1 MRCLLSLLV
10 LFFFACES
18 PSETAYVGECAEYPV
33 TSFDYGQIGIGDC
46 LAGPTAMAWVPQA
59 DDPTA
64 SMLVVANA
72 NPFLDFTG
80 GSLLSI
86 DAEGLPT
93 DGSTVLMHDLVEQ
106 GFAGSMNLPSFAAGL
121 AVVDDL
127 ALAAVTVRYSE
138 GAEDLDQDDN
148 LWLVDLSDPVR
159 PGLAKLSE
167 EGTGQVLV
175 EADPM
180 AIAFD
185 KLSGMAFVAN
195 VTSMS
200 VSVVDMLA
208 DPIALIDAVPEA
220 MFQGERFV
228 DNDNSGS
235 NVSIAD
241 LDAVTFEIFPHDEW
255 TLRFV
260 EGQFRL
266 WVPGAAGIFHMASSG
281 QDEWVESALGV
292 ELTHEDTD
300 GAWGPVVDPQLW
312 SGLGG
317 LRMAMADSESGDLV
331 AATAGSSLGTWGYEA
346 TSLLR
351 GREGEWDSKL
361 SGPMPFSNGGVDFLF
376 YDGLSE
382 DGSMSIGF
390 AVSEDGFNFTRA
402 NGGEA
407 VVVAGAGD
415 HDSVGVADPVVL
427 YDAQADIWRM
437 YYSAWNGSA
446 WSIGHAFSAD
456 LLNWTQDSAAIFE
469 EAAAPVVVYSNG
481 QFRMWASRWNGLVWE
496 LVSATSV
503 DGTQW
508 VDLGAVAGLGEQ
520 AEFENPPG
528 VGLQSALD
536 ASWSIEGEVR
546 GMAGVSFQSG
556 ATHNELTVGW
566 SVFLSAGALIGTDD
580 LEQGVNGLR
589 AGSWIASE
597 DLMYGTWVDSDGIS
611 RIGMLSDPLSG
622 GTDAEVL
629 LEGEAGSFDAE
640 GVSDPVVFETLGGWA
655 MLYAGNSEGL
665 TAIGLA
671 TSTDGLTWE
680 SDHNS
685 VLEPDQ
691 EWNALSIKPGSVVA
705 NDDGS
710 FTLWY
715 TGSDGGLERIG
726 QAVSSNGLTWSLL
739 DGAKDPWIFEAGSPG
754 SFDDS
759 AVADPQVLVI
769 DSRTHLWYSAFDG
782 DTWSIGYAFSD
793 NGGQT
798 WSRPVGPASEDT
810 RSVLKGVAGSFD
822 QNSVRYPVVVST
834 ENGFQMLYTG
844 QDAAIERVGLAEAST
859 PEIWYRD
866 PSSPTSGDTVY
877 FDTIPGDDGDRK
889 SIALSQTIAGFT
901 TSGLGITAS
910 LVDDERGFLYLSS
923 VASAY
928 IYIIDIRDDSTEEWQ
943 DNLYEME
950 AILVASIVQGGTG
963 FRAMVAPAGSPFLYA
978 VNDDPESVMVF
989 NLDEVLDDNLGEVHP
1004 EAVVGALPAPRSGEK
1019 DVGVDTLAS
1028 VGPSN
1033 LVLNGDR
1040 LFVANFNANSVSV
1053 YDLSLGLH
1061 GALTHEI
1068 LDIGE
1073 NPHAMSLSPDG
1084 SLLAVAS
1091 IVGKVNGKR
1100 SQSRIALLN
1109 TDTLEI
1115 VGWIANE

>member
-18 PSETAYVGECAEYPV
+18 PSETAYVGECADYPE
-33 TSFDYGQIGIGDC
+33 TSFDYGQIGIGNC
-46 LAGPTAMAWVPQA
+46 LAGPTAMAWVPQKN
-59 DDPTA
+59 DPNA

-80 GSLLSI
+80 GSILSI
-86 DAEGLPT
+86 DADGLPN
-93 DGSTVLMHDLVEQ
+93 DGSTVLMHELVEQ
-106 GFAGSMNLPSFAAGL
+106 GFAGAMVLPSFAGGM
-121 AVVDDL
+121 AVIDDL
-127 ALAAVTVRYSE
+127 ALAAVSIRYSE
-138 GAEDLDQDDN
+138 GAEDLEQDDS
-148 LWLVDLSDPVR
+148 LWLVDLSDPVQ
-159 PGLAKLSE
+159 PSLAKLSE

-180 AIAFD
+180 AVAFD

-200 VSVVDMLA
+200 LSVVDMLA
-208 DPIALIDAVPEA
+208 DPIALVDAVPEA
-220 MFQGERFV
+220 TFEGEIFV
-228 DNDNSGS
+228 DHDNSGS
-235 NVSIAD
+235 HVTIAD
-241 LDAVTFEIFPHDEW
+241 LDAATFEIFPHDEW
-255 TLRFV
+255 MLRFV

-266 WVPGAAGIFHMASSG
+266 WVPSAAGIFHMRSSG
-281 QDEWVESALGV
+281 QDEWVESALGI
-292 ELTHEDTD
+292 ELTHEDTN

-312 SGLGG
+312 FGLGG

-331 AATAGSSLGTWGYEA
+331 AATAGSNLGTWGYEA
-346 TSLLR
+346 SYLLR
-351 GREGEWDSKL
+351 GRAGEWDAQL
-361 SGPMPFSNGGVDFLF
+361 SGPMPFSNGGLDFLF

-382 DGSMSIGF
+382 DGALAIGF
-390 AVSEDGFNFTRA
+390 AVSEDGYDFTRA
-402 NGGEA
+402 NGAEA
-407 VVVAGAGD
+407 VVSAGTGE

-427 YDAQADIWRM
+427 YDDQADIWRM

-446 WSIGHAFSAD
+446 WSIGHAFSSD
-456 LLNWTQDSAAIFE
+456 LLTWVPDSEAVFE
-469 EAAAPVVVYSNG
+469 QAAAPAVVYSNG
-481 QFRMWASRWNGLVWE
+481 QFRMWATRWNGLVWE

-508 VDLGAVAGLGEQ
+508 EDLGVVAGLGDQ
-520 AEFENPPG
+520 ADFESPPG

-536 ASWSIEGEVR
+536 TSWSIEGEVR

-556 ATHNELTVGW
+556 VTHNETSVGW
-566 SVFLSAGALIGTDD
+566 SIFLSAGALIGTED
-580 LEQGVNGLR
+580 LDQGVNGLR
-589 AGSWIASE
+589 AGSWIVSE
-597 DLMYGTWVDSDGIS
+597 DLVYGTWLDSDGVS
-611 RIGMLSDPLSG
+611 RIGSLSDPLAG
-622 GTDAEVL
+622 GTDAKVL
-629 LEGEAGSFDAE
+629 LEGQAGSFDAE
-640 GVSDPVVFETLGGWA
+640 GVSDPVVFETQGGWA
-655 MLYAGNSEGL
+655 MLYAGKSEGI

-671 TSTDGLTWE
+671 TSIDGANWE
-680 SDHNS
+680 ADHNAI
-685 VLEPDQ
+685 LEPDQ
-691 EWNALSIKPGSVVA
+691 EWNALSIQPGSVIGHE
-705 NDDGS
+705 DGS

-726 QAVSSNGLTWSLL
+726 QAVSSNGLTWSLV
-739 DGAKDPWIFEAGSPG
+739 DGPKDPWIFEEGAPG
-754 SFDDS
+754 SFDDT

-769 DSRTHLWYSAFDG
+769 DGRSHLWYSAFDG
-782 DTWSIGYAFSD
+782 DTWAIGYAFSD
-793 NGGQT
+793 NDGT
-798 WSRPVGPASEDT
+798 SWSRPVGPASEET
-810 RSVLKGVAGSFD
+810 RAVLSGVTGNFD
-822 QNSVRYPVVVST
+822 QNSVRYPVVVEA

-844 QDAAIERVGLAEAST
+844 QDAAIDRVGLAEGTDAGR
-859 PEIWYRD
+859 WYRN

-877 FDTIPGDDGDRK
+877 FDTIPGDDGERK
-889 SIALSQTIAGFT
+889 SIALSQTVAGFT

-910 LVDDERGFLYLSS
+910 YVDEERGFLYLSS

-928 IYIIDIRDDSTEEWQ
+928 IYVIDIRDDSTEDWK

-950 AILVASIVQGGTG
+950 AILVASIVPGGTG
-963 FRAMVAPAGSPFLYA
+963 FRAMVVPAGSSYLYA

-989 NLDEVLDDNLGEVHP
+989 NLDQVLDDNLGEVHP
-1004 EAVVGALPAPRSGEK
+1004 EAVMGWLPAPRAGEK
-1019 DVGVDTLAS
+1019 DVGTDTLAS

-1033 LVLNGDR
+1033 LVVRGDR

-1053 YDLSLGLH
+1053 YDLSLGVH